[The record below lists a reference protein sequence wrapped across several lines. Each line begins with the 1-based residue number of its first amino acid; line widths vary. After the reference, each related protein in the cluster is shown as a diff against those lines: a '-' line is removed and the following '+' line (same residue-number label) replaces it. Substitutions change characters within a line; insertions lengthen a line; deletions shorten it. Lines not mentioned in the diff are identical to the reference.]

1 LCTVPPIIKE
11 FEFGPG
17 PLNAGETA
25 SVQCLVSEGDLPL
38 SITWAFHGRN
48 VSSQMGISTSKFGSR
63 MSVLMIEHIVAGHSG
78 RYTCTARNSAGT
90 SDYSAQLLVNGEKRE
105 ATRRTFF

>member
-1 LCTVPPIIKE
+1 MNSGK
-11 FEFGPG
+11 
-17 PLNAGETA
+17 TA

-38 SITWAFHGRN
+38 SITWAFHGKN

-78 RYTCTARNSAGT
+78 TYTCTARNSAG
-90 SDYSAQLLVNGEKRE
+90 YANFSAQLFVNGTSNE
-105 ATRRTFF
+105 ADHTFS